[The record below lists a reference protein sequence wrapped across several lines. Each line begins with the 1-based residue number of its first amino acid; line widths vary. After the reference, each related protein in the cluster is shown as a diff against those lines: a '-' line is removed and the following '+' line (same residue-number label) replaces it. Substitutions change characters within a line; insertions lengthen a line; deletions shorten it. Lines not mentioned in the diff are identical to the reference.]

1 LGPGRLFKR
10 PYGTLSV
17 FAREPG
23 AEAPGYYQ
31 TSLREFGERRYQPKC
46 YTPMLNAKCRM
57 PTANADCEC
66 RLRMPTA
73 CKAKAPSKTWPL
85 GKLFRLM
92 QQSDRLLRTAAKP
105 SAFRHFGN

>member
-73 CKAKAPSKTWPL
+73 NADCLQGKSTLEDVAL
-85 GKLFRLM
+85 GEVV
-92 QQSDRLLRTAAKP
+92 QTDAAE
-105 SAFRHFGN
+105 